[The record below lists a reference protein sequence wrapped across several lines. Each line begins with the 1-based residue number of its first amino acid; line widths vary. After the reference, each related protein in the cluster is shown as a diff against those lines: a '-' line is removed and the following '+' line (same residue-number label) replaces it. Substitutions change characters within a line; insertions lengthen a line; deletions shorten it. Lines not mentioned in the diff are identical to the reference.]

1 MQHLCNPYS
10 VGRVTNRIKFVFHPS
25 LLSNMRITSF
35 LCVTAGLLFLLPGIC
50 HAQQTAPAGP
60 RERLREMFTLPG
72 GMQEVS
78 YTVEGV
84 AREALIYAPSSTA
97 KSSPTPV
104 VFVFHGHGGNA
115 RQAARSFGIYREWP
129 EAISV
134 YMQGLP
140 TKGQLTDPEG
150 KKNGWQGREGLEGN
164 RDLKFFDAVLAKLK
178 TDFQVDTKRIYSTGH
193 SNGGGFTY
201 MLWAERG
208 DVFAAVAP
216 SAAAAPFSMPKLKPK
231 PAMHLAGETDPLVKY
246 EWQVKTME
254 TVRKLN
260 GCETQGKA
268 WNEVGTVYPSP
279 SGTPFVS
286 LIHPGGHQFLQEAPP
301 LIVKFFKE
309 HPASGTTTTV
319 DTAKK

>member
-1 MQHLCNPYS
+1 
-10 VGRVTNRIKFVFHPS
+10 
-25 LLSNMRITSF
+25 MRITSF
-35 LCVTAGLLFLLPGIC
+35 LCLALGVVAPLWPLVSRG
-50 HAQQTAPAGP
+50 QQTSPATP
-60 RERLREMFTLPG
+60 RERLREMAAMPQ
-72 GMQEVS
+72 GMREVS
-78 YTVEGV
+78 YTVDGV
-84 AREALIYAPSSTA
+84 AREALIYAPSTT
-97 KSSPTPV
+97 KSLSTPV

-115 RQAARSFGIYREWP
+115 RQAARSFRIYQEWP

-150 KKNGWQGREGLEGN
+150 KKNGWQGREGLEGD

-178 TDFQVDTKRIYSTGH
+178 TDYKVDAKRIYSTGH

-201 MLWAERG
+201 LLWAERG

-246 EWQVKTME
+246 EWQKKTME
-254 TVRKLN
+254 AVRKLN
-260 GCETQGKA
+260 GCSEQGKA
-268 WNEVGTVYPSP
+268 WNEVGTVYASAT
-279 SGTPFVS
+279 GTPFVS

-309 HPASGTTTTV
+309 HPANTSTSTSTTTSSV
-319 DTAKK
+319 DTANK